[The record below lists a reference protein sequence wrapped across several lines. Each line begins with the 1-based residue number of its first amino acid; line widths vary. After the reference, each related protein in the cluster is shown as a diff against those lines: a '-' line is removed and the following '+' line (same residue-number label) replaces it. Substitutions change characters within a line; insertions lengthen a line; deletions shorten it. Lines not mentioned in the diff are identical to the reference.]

1 MFKPTFK
8 SIILFF
14 FIKYFLFYVF
24 LMFKNNDYTLIQIN
38 SFRNGED
45 VFYYLWLFLFLPIL
59 CSIIFSAPIY
69 FTFRVKNGI
78 YFILL
83 LSAILIAEYFLYT
96 YLASQADLM
105 NGVYNGI
112 ISLLL
117 LLLFFFKHISLLFGQ
132 QNKKIETTSMA
143 GIPPD
148 IIN

>member
-1 MFKPTFK
+1 MFKTTFK
-8 SIILFF
+8 NIIVFF
-14 FIKYFLFYVF
+14 FVKYFLFYVF

-45 VFYYLWLFLFLPIL
+45 VFYYLWLFLFLPVL
-59 CSIIFSAPIY
+59 CSIIFSAPMY
-69 FTFRVKNGI
+69 FTFKVKNGI

-96 YLASQADLM
+96 YWASQADLM

-117 LLLFFFKHISLLFGQ
+117 LILFFFKHISLLFS
-132 QNKKIETTSMA
+132 QNKQAKVTQ
-143 GIPPD
+143 
-148 IIN
+148 